1 MTTAKNLETSQTGVF
16 TNFPLAKKPSNKGK
30 RRGASEAAIKLKHAR
45 YREKN
50 KEVLAQKSRI
60 HLACYRENLQMR
72 EAYKARAQIAQET
85 FRKKH
90 SVALAFRQH
99 LRCEDIFCQ
108 THGNVRTR
116 QRRKVLDNGVDYEE
130 EYKTTKLSGA
140 VWLATSQ
147 SCRAPGPGAYV
158 SCSKPFFFR
167 DSCKHA
173 AEGITGG
180 NGGSKKYSTYAECLP
195 VWHARC
201 EAGDHGHGLSALGSS
216 TSESDTDGD
225 EPPPLVSP
233 SKRRKSPGTP
243 QRRGGF
249 QRVKGISLGHSI
261 PLNVSSPTIWI
272 LDDLPE
278 FIRPVPAT
286 TATAATVAAPT
297 LLPIPTPIEYFAVQ
311 GSHLVDTCLPS
322 SVQRFEADVLHRG
335 DAQLCSTGDLE
346 VALLYAEGHDYF
358 EAVRLSVERRQKR
371 TDTHQ
376 PRYFA
381 IHGGHVVL
389 SGAERAVEA
398 LADAVRREGQ
408 AIMCTTSDVR
418 VAMFFSQGKHLADA
432 HALALELEVVGDM
445 ETLGSTL
452 SSVSLDSL
460 TPVTD

>member
-60 HLACYRENLQMR
+60 HMACYRENLQMR

-99 LRCEDIFCQ
+99 LRHEDIFCQ

-130 EYKTTKLSGA
+130 EYEVMKLRQQDEDLQKLEAHFAGESFDTMEFHGRT
-140 VWLATSQ
+140 WWT
-147 SCRAPGPGAYV
+147 PKEY
-158 SCSKPFFFR
+158 SKPFFFR

-195 VWHARC
+195 AWHARC

-225 EPPPLVSP
+225 EPPPL
-233 SKRRKSPGTP
+233 
-243 QRRGGF
+243 
-249 QRVKGISLGHSI
+249 RVKGISLGHSI

-272 LDDLPE
+272 PDDLPE

>member
-1 MTTAKNLETSQTGVF
+1 MLMTATKTHCDP
-16 TNFPLAKKPSNKGK
+16 PL
-30 RRGASEAAIKLKHAR
+30 
-45 YREKN
+45 
-50 KEVLAQKSRI
+50 
-60 HLACYRENLQMR
+60 HLDPG
-72 EAYKARAQIAQET
+72 T
-85 FRKKH
+85 
-90 SVALAFRQH
+90 
-99 LRCEDIFCQ
+99 
-108 THGNVRTR
+108 
-116 QRRKVLDNGVDYEE
+116 
-130 EYKTTKLSGA
+130 KTTKLSGA

-147 SCRAPGPGAYV
+147 SCCAPGPGAYV
-158 SCSKPFFFR
+158 SCPKLFFFR

-173 AEGITGG
+173 AEGISGS

-195 VWHARC
+195 AWHARC

-233 SKRRKSPGTP
+233 SKRGKSPGTP
-243 QRRGGF
+243 QRCGAF

-272 LDDLPE
+272 PDDLPE
-278 FIRPVPAT
+278 FIRLVPAT

-311 GSHLVDTCLPS
+311 GSHLVNTCLPS

-358 EAVRLSVERRQKR
+358 EAVCLSVERRQNR

-381 IHGGHVVL
+381 IHGGHVML
-389 SGAERAVEA
+389 SGAEHAVEA
-398 LADAVRREGQ
+398 FTDAVRREGQ

>member
-60 HLACYRENLQMR
+60 HMACYRENLQMR

-99 LRCEDIFCQ
+99 LRREDIFCQ

-130 EYKTTKLSGA
+130 EYEAWQVHYDVAATVA
-140 VWLATSQ
+140 VCLMQSALCDVWPFDVTWDDQAERRCMAGDQSELFVHQALGLMFHGTAVSMPQKALLA
-147 SCRAPGPGAYV
+147 AMA
-158 SCSKPFFFR
+158 
-167 DSCKHA
+167 
-173 AEGITGG
+173 
-180 NGGSKKYSTYAECLP
+180 GSKKYSTYAECLP
-195 VWHARC
+195 AWHARC
-201 EAGDHGHGLSALGSS
+201 EAGYHGHGLSALGSS

-272 LDDLPE
+272 PDDLPE

-389 SGAERAVEA
+389 SGAER
-398 LADAVRREGQ
+398 
-408 AIMCTTSDVR
+408 CS
-418 VAMFFSQGKHLADA
+418 
-432 HALALELEVVGDM
+432 
-445 ETLGSTL
+445 
-452 SSVSLDSL
+452 
-460 TPVTD
+460 